1 MNNNKYLYW
10 ITFVAINGGL
20 LFGLNMASISGAT
33 DMLKTDFSLT
43 ESGLGMVTGSMMLGC
58 LLGAL
63 FTGGLAD
70 RFGRKKIMIFA
81 AVSFII
87 SALGCAFSTG
97 IVMLTL
103 FRILT
108 GITVGA
114 ISVVGPM
121 YISEVAPAH
130 KRGTLVSF
138 NQLAITIG
146 ILLAYFLDYILVDF
160 GDESWRYMLGI
171 PCVFAVLFLIF
182 LIVSFPESP
191 RWLLKN
197 GKKDLAISMSQR
209 FGNEVSG
216 QVSEASSSKDKG
228 SSVSFRELFRGRTGK
243 IVLIGTLIAVF
254 QQITGINAVLIF
266 APDILKSAGVGG
278 ETALQQSMLVGL
290 VNFLMTIVAIRLV
303 DKKGR
308 KTLLLSGAV
317 GMTIALSYLTF
328 EFMQPERNTTM
339 VLIALLLYIA
349 FFAASF
355 APVMWVIISE
365 IYPDRIKG
373 LAMSFSTAVSWIF
386 TFLTVYTAPL
396 IRSEIGDYALFA
408 LYALFSVIAFIFV
421 KKYIP
426 ETKGKTLE
434 QIQEELKL

>member
-1 MNNNKYLYW
+1 M
-10 ITFVAINGGL
+10 
-20 LFGLNMASISGAT
+20 FGLNMASISGAT
-33 DMLKTDFSLT
+33 EMLQSDFSLSN
-43 ESGLGMVTGSMMLGC
+43 SGLGMVTGSMMLGC
-58 LLGAL
+58 LIGGAL
-63 FTGGLAD
+63 FTGSLAE

-81 AVSFII
+81 AISFII
-87 SALGCAFSTG
+87 SALGCALSNSLA
-97 IVMLTL
+97 MLTA

-108 GITVGA
+108 GITVGS

-121 YISEVAPAH
+121 YISEVAPAK

-146 ILLAYFLDYILVDF
+146 ILLAYFLDYLLVDL
-160 GDESWRYMLGI
+160 GDQSWRYMLGI
-171 PCVFAVLFLIF
+171 PAVFAVLFLIF
-182 LIVSFPESP
+182 LIISFPESP
-191 RWLLKN
+191 RWLLKQ
-197 GKKDLAISMSQR
+197 GKKELSLTIFEKIEGGIPEELSELKISNNNTTSI
-209 FGNEVSG
+209 SI
-216 QVSEASSSKDKG
+216 KD
-228 SSVSFRELFRGRTGK
+228 LFRGKTGK
-243 IVLIGTLIAVF
+243 IVFIGTLIAVF

-266 APDILKSAGVGG
+266 APPDILKSAGVGG

-308 KTLLLSGAV
+308 KTLLLSGGAI
-317 GMTIALSYLTF
+317 GMTIALSFLTYQF
-328 EFMQPERNTTM
+328 TQPDRNSTL

-365 IYPDRIKG
+365 IYPADIKG
-373 LAMSFSTAVSWIF
+373 LAMSFSTAVSWVF
-386 TFLTVYTAPL
+386 TFITVYTAPL
-396 IRSEIGDYALFA
+396 IRSNWGGDYALFA
-408 LYALFSVIAFIFV
+408 IYALFSVLAFIFV
-421 KKYIP
+421 KRYIP